1 MSLFDLAT
9 DEGTTAFQRSNE
21 SRSSRNGNGDGNGH
35 SKSWLWNRGS
45 QPVVAEPQTSRPVI
59 FPAKKIFCPPPG
71 RSVNGD
77 EAIARQDAADM
88 ARLCDG
94 DAAAMTRLMRRHA
107 QRLQI
112 VIARVLKD
120 WAEAADVVEEAF
132 IRVHRHCH
140 RFDLQARFSTWLYTI
155 ALNLARNRLRHRA
168 RQPEFVPLDELT
180 EEQLESQ
187 QRVPLRE
194 PEPDVHLERE
204 EELHGVED
212 AIADLPPL
220 LREAVRLFA
229 YEGLSQIEI
238 GVALHC
244 SPKAVESRLYH
255 ARIQLRADYERFLQ
269 PPIQTL
275 SVSPF
280 KPQHKIEIKT

>member
-9 DEGTTAFQRSNE
+9 DEATTAFQRSNE
-21 SRSSRNGNGDGNGH
+21 LRSSRNGNGDGNGH
-35 SKSWLWNRGS
+35 SKSWQWNRGN
-45 QPVVAEPQTSRPVI
+45 QPVVAESQTSRPVV
-59 FPAKKIFCPPPG
+59 FPA
-71 RSVNGD
+71 RSANGD
-77 EAIARQDAADM
+77 ETIARQDAADM
-88 ARLCDG
+88 ARLCAG
-94 DAAAMTRLMRRHA
+94 DATAMTRLMRRHA

-120 WAEAADVVEEAF
+120 WAEAADVVDEAF

-168 RQPEFVPLDELT
+168 RQPEFVPLDELN
-180 EEQLESQ
+180 EEELESQ

-229 YEGLSQIEI
+229 YEELSQIEI
-238 GVALHC
+238 SAALHC

-255 ARIQLRADYERFLQ
+255 ARIRLRADYERFLQ

-280 KPQHKIEIKT
+280 KPQHKIEIET